1 MKKKFLTNRSI
12 VVDNKVYNA
21 SIYKNWQDEQVTF
34 YGTIDNTLGDLVV
47 FESNTLQ
54 GINKAFEEA
63 VRDYLATRKIIDK

>member
-1 MKKKFLTNRSI
+1 MTNRSI

-21 SIYKNWQDEQVTF
+21 SIYKDWQDEQVTF

>member
-1 MKKKFLTNRSI
+1 MTNRSI

-21 SIYKNWQDEQVTF
+21 SIYKDWQDEQVTF

-47 FESNTLQ
+47 FESDTLQ